1 MQWSV
6 SVLLTIRQFRSPTSF
21 IINLQ
26 HGQEIRAEEKSLS
39 MSRHERPHWTGTL
52 ITNRRRTHL
61 KHSIHLSIPVHLTGQ
76 KKKKIPQDTSS
87 ITSIIFMIQAT
98 LNLPIQYIGQHL
110 GFKKKKKKESHLLA
124 RNPLQ
129 YCSSWSFKSSD
140 SKVKFKKRSRRR
152 KLCKVP
158 FTENIFFFIMVMSAD
173 LHFSSLKQGKPV
185 HIALNKGIWPE
196 LNRAFHLGSNQ
207 FYMFHP

>member
-76 KKKKIPQDTSS
+76 KKKKKSLKTQVPLLQSFLWYRLLWTSQFSTLDS
-87 ITSIIFMIQAT
+87 I
-98 LNLPIQYIGQHL
+98 L
-110 GFKKKKKKESHLLA
+110 GLKKKKKKRAIYWPGTHYSTVVVEVSNLQILRWSLKKEAEEESFVRFLLL
-124 RNPLQ
+124 RTFFF
-129 YCSSWSFKSSD
+129 SSWWCLRTFIS
-140 SKVKFKKRSRRR
+140 
-152 KLCKVP
+152 VP
-158 FTENIFFFIMVMSAD
+158 SNRESQFT
-173 LHFSSLKQGKPV
+173 
-185 HIALNKGIWPE
+185 
-196 LNRAFHLGSNQ
+196 
-207 FYMFHP
+207 